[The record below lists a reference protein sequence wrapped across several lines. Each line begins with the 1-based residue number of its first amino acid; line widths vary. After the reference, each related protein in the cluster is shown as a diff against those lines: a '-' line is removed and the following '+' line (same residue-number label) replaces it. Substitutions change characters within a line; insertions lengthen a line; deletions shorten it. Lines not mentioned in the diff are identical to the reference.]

1 MLKAQKYIYF
11 CCCYFNQKASL
22 NRHQYLSLKECIIY
36 TIYKVWGLI
45 LAVDSA
51 WSGLKKMMVVY
62 SVLAHIYWT
71 TIESS
76 HFSFPPNTCMHIYEI
91 YIPAHANM
99 CKAPPR
105 PDTHNCTSNSVV
117 ASKSRRVFVAWS
129 SLDFRLYPVMPP
141 TLQALCNSESRN
153 KILAREKEALALKH

>member
-1 MLKAQKYIYF
+1 MYYIYNIQGMRVNF
-11 CCCYFNQKASL
+11 SCRQCLKWAKEDDGGILCACPYLL
-22 NRHQYLSLKECIIY
+22 NYYRILPFFLPSKYMHAYLWNIHSFTCQ
-36 TIYKVWGLI
+36 TC
-45 LAVDSA
+45 
-51 WSGLKKMMVVY
+51 
-62 SVLAHIYWT
+62 
-71 TIESS
+71 S
-76 HFSFPPNTCMHIYEI
+76 HVC
-91 YIPAHANM
+91 M